1 MKEPKTKAL
10 SVKEL
15 SVLELI
21 KTLRTIKRQLK
32 LVKGMGLTIEEKE
45 LILKAMDK
53 IEQEFQLF
61 KM

>member
-32 LVKGMGLTIEEKE
+32 LVKGMGLTAEEKA

>member
-1 MKEPKTKAL
+1 MKESETKEL

-53 IEQEFQLF
+53 IAQEFQLF